1 MSRSP
6 GRTCEGGPEA
16 TGTLP
21 PMLRRRRLPLAA
33 STALVCGSLALSAC
47 SGDGADAT
55 GGGSGGSSTS
65 TSTSDSTTESSSS
78 GASPS
83 GSESSTT
90 PDDSSTTPDPY
101 AIDCA
106 LIPQSTVDEWVR
118 GGKAASVESTDTG
131 CRVVGS
137 SQDGAVIIEWR
148 WLDVVGSGGDASAL
162 RSLEETGGPV
172 TVASGI
178 PGTRTET
185 DVAPTRNARVAARIK
200 DRMLYIETTVTL
212 DRKQTLQDMRR
223 ITSGVA
229 KAYADTTPPPHEAT

>member
-1 MSRSP
+1 
-6 GRTCEGGPEA
+6 
-16 TGTLP
+16 
-21 PMLRRRRLPLAA
+21 MLRRRRLTLAA

-47 SGDGADAT
+47 SGGGADAT
-55 GGGSGGSSTS
+55 GDGSSSSSTS
-65 TSTSDSTTESSSS
+65 SSPTSTSSGDSSSDSETETSSSS
-78 GASPS
+78 SSSDS
-83 GSESSTT
+83 GSSTT

-106 LIPQSTVDEWVR
+106 LIPQGTIDEWVR
-118 GGKAASVESTDTG
+118 GGKAASVESTDNG

-148 WLDVVGSGGDASAL
+148 WLDVVGSGGDAGIL
-162 RSLEETGGPV
+162 RSLEESGSPV

-178 PGTRTET
+178 PGTRSET

-212 DRKQTLQDMRR
+212 DRKQTLTDMRR
-223 ITSGVA
+223 MTSGVA
-229 KAYADTTPPPHEAT
+229 KAYADTTPPPNAAT